1 MQDIYFILN
10 NENVNSN
17 KKKAHDVF
25 TQNILQH
32 NTKHTLDHKN
42 I

>member
-1 MQDIYFILN
+1 M
-10 NENVNSN
+10 NENVLIQN
-17 KKKAHDVF
+17 KKAQDVF
-25 TQNILQH
+25 TPNNLQY

>member
-10 NENVNSN
+10 NENALIQT
-17 KKKAHDVF
+17 KKAHDVF